1 MTYTKPNSVNEIEE
15 LSTNEKNIK
24 TVNQA
29 VANQNK
35 PSRIVFTNSLSIFI
49 GYHVKIY
56 QTIKGAIK

>member
-1 MTYTKPNSVNEIEE
+1 MVDRANIV
-15 LSTNEKNIK
+15 KNIK